1 MKTTTLFAALA
12 LSLATG
18 GAAFAQ
24 EIIAEPAQTFT
35 SQKTRA
41 QVQAELVQARA
52 EGKLYHGEVQ
62 PERREPFISTVTR
75 AQVRAETLTASVS
88 GELGDLHHEYTG
100 RKPELRRAVAPVVM
114 AGK

>member
-12 LSLATG
+12 LSLAAG

-24 EIIAEPAQTFT
+24 EIVAEPAQTFT

-62 PERREPFISTVTR
+62 PERREPFISTLTR

-100 RKPELRRAVAPVVM
+100 RYPELRRAVAPLVM